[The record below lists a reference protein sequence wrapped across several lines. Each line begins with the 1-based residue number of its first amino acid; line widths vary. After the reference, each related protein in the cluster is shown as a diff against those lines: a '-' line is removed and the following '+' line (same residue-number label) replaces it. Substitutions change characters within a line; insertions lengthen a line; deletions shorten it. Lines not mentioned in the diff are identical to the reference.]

1 MPTVRLLLDQ
11 ESVDHGI
18 RYMSWIALE
27 RGVTMGPG
35 MVSDSSGMAKTLV
48 GARLDYLQMNCPD
61 VSCSLLFML
70 SLRAFL
76 DMFACCTH
84 GELVTKNKNSVCL
97 LFLFRHDYLS
107 TRLTTSRS

>member
-1 MPTVRLLLDQ
+1 
-11 ESVDHGI
+11 
-18 RYMSWIALE
+18 
-27 RGVTMGPG
+27 MGPA

-61 VSCSLLFML
+61 VSCSLLIML
-70 SLRAFL
+70 SFRAFL

-84 GELVTKNKNSVCL
+84 GELVTKNQNLAFSVCL
-97 LFLFRHDYLS
+97 LFLLRHDYLS